1 MNPIHFN
8 QDNIPPI
15 FCEMQEGESEKHIF
29 GGEAGGA
36 GVIYKEIYC
45 IYETI
50 LRNFISKLYFQ

>member
-45 IYETI
+45 I
-50 LRNFISKLYFQ
+50 